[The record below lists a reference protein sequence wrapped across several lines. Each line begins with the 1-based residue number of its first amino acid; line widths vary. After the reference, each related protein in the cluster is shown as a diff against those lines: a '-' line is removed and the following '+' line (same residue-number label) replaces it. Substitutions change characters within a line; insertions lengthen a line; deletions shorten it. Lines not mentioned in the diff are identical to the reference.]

1 MQWKKKYPKT
11 VKRVVTKKKG
21 GPRPTEPKS
30 LNSKY
35 WNDFLRDN
43 AVCNDDFAAYC
54 EGFGDKPVRPW
65 VINGQ
70 LIESCMMNAMLDIEW
85 PDAPDD
91 EDKINVL
98 VFHRCTYK
106 SVSHLYILNTNV
118 LFVECVSNSL
128 QEISTDSHI
137 GFVDCRF
144 GNLDCVNSTGT
155 SGATCIVNKN
165 VRFPGKFSKYFL
177 LGIHSFSRTIVKDVS
192 AFNHHLGIYGCR
204 NTLIENVQSYQGE
217 SYDSDRR
224 IVWYGDM
231 DGGIHNITFKDC
243 DITHD
248 VGIDTNGYDV
258 NLSMVNTKLSSIEA
272 KRTNFHDF
280 ELDSNSSV
288 KIMRAIDCH
297 FHNFVDAEKINLF
310 PTRCNGYGD
319 CRQLTLYK
327 KVCYYPFYLR
337 PFIKWAQPKFI
348 IAQLFV
354 PSWAARHFGGNK
366 IRVSE
371 AKVQGFFEADCDIF
385 TPFHPGR
392 FSTIRSHYD
401 KKFKY
406 SLDARVKPT
415 NGFNDTD
422 EVCDSGIHGFLDIMD
437 AITY

>member
-21 GPRPTEPKS
+21 GPRPPEPKR
-30 LNSKY
+30 LNSE
-35 WNDFLRDN
+35 FVRAN

-54 EGFGDKPVRPW
+54 EGFGDKPVRTW

-70 LIESCMMNAMLDIEW
+70 IIESCVMNAKMDFEW

-98 VFHRCTYK
+98 VFNSCIFK
-106 SVSHLYILNTNV
+106 SVSNLHILNTNV
-118 LFVECVSNSL
+118 VFVECVSNSL

-144 GNLDCVNSTGT
+144 GKLDYVHSTGA
-155 SGATCIVNKN
+155 SGTTCIVNKN
-165 VRFPGKFSKYFL
+165 VRFPGKFAKSFT
-177 LGIHSFSRTIVKDVS
+177 LGIHNFYRTIVKDVS
-192 AFNHHLGIYGCR
+192 DFNHHLGIYGCR
-204 NTLIENVQSYQGE
+204 NTLIENVQSYQSE
-217 SYDSDRR
+217 IYDSDRR
-224 IVWYGDM
+224 LTLYGEM

-243 DITHD
+243 NITH
-248 VGIDTNGYDV
+248 VVYIYTSCYDV

-272 KRTNFHDF
+272 KDTNFHDF
-280 ELDSNSSV
+280 ELDLNSSV
-288 KIMRAIDCH
+288 KIMRAVNCY
-297 FHNFVDAEKINLF
+297 FHTFVDAEKINLF
-310 PTRCNGYGD
+310 PVRCIGYGD

-327 KVCYYPFYLR
+327 KVYYYPFYLR
-337 PFIKWAQPKFI
+337 PFVRWCAPPKFI

-354 PSWAARHFGGNK
+354 PSWASRHFGGNK

-371 AKVQGFFEADCDIF
+371 AKVQAFFEANSLNGDP

-401 KKFKY
+401 RKFKY
-406 SLDARVKPT
+406 ALDAIVKPT
-415 NGFNDTD
+415 NGYNDTD